1 MDRTLRVFA
10 RGAKEGAYPGGQLAV
25 SKECRRITTACVGH
39 LGSSE
44 EKVTHH
50 THYDLASLT
59 KVLATSILF
68 ARGWEQGLCEPE
80 DPISKFVPGVHK
92 SITLRHALEH
102 STGFPAHM
110 RFDKYLPPE
119 IPHEGWDAWRHMI
132 RQASQTQQ
140 IRPAG
145 VKAEYSDV
153 GFILLGA
160 ALEAIY
166 SQPLSTS
173 FALLGTQLFF
183 RDRRGPPAL
192 PLFPVS
198 APVAGSELHVRP
210 GFVHDENARAMGGA
224 AGHAGL
230 FGNATGVL
238 RLAEDLV
245 KSFHGYTN
253 CLLQP
258 GTVRRLWSRS
268 RVINSTRTLGW
279 DTPSPSK
286 SSAGEHW
293 PRWSVGHLGFTGC
306 SLWIEPKSALVA
318 VFITNRVW
326 PNRSNNL
333 IRRVR
338 PELHNAI
345 WKDCAEL
352 DSGLLQNVPVV
363 TGRSE

>member
-1 MDRTLRVFA
+1 M
-10 RGAKEGAYPGGQLAV
+10 Y
-25 SKECRRITTACVGH
+25 
-39 LGSSE
+39 
-44 EKVTHH
+44 
-50 THYDLASLT
+50 
-59 KVLATSILF
+59 
-68 ARGWEQGLCEPE
+68 
-80 DPISKFVPGVHK
+80 
-92 SITLRHALEH
+92 
-102 STGFPAHM
+102 
-110 RFDKYLPPE
+110 
-119 IPHEGWDAWRHMI
+119 
-132 RQASQTQQ
+132 
-140 IRPAG
+140 
-145 VKAEYSDV
+145 
-153 GFILLGA
+153 
-160 ALEAIY
+160 
-166 SQPLSTS
+166 
-173 FALLGTQLFF
+173 
-183 RDRRGPPAL
+183 
-192 PLFPVS
+192 
-198 APVAGSELHVRP
+198 VRP
-210 GFVHDENARAMGGA
+210 GFVHDENARPWEGRQDT
-224 AGHAGL
+224 GL

-253 CLLQP
+253 CLFNL
-258 GTVRRLWSRS
+258 VRYDDFGPD

-279 DTPSPSK
+279 DTPSSK

-293 PRWSVGHLGFTGC
+293 PRWSVGHLGLRA